1 MLGSEGKYIFP
12 RYSCVYIPG
21 LSSCRVR
28 IEIHS
33 PLLFLRQ
40 SYTRGV
46 GSEWKY
52 LSSSYSGVNQ
62 ILVLKNPWWECLP
75 MLFTLSSISIFMP
88 LYNKRTLRFVDSVF
102 WRAILG
108 HVDSFFVPF
117 VSSLELIS
125 WYLA

>member
-62 ILVLKNPWWECLP
+62 ILVLKKSMVGMFAYAVHSKFN
-75 MLFTLSSISIFMP
+75 FNF
-88 LYNKRTLRFVDSVF
+88 Y
-102 WRAILG
+102 A
-108 HVDSFFVPF
+108 
-117 VSSLELIS
+117 SLQ
-125 WYLA
+125 